1 VVRPRL
7 MLTAEQQAALVKL
20 RARIRKR
27 LSRQGKCEILLPIPK
42 GTADALQRVMDAAG
56 FDDPRDF
63 LSFQIHR
70 LDALLKCDGHKFKE
84 QAIRTVTVVDLEK
97 YYGKLQSPA

>member
-1 VVRPRL
+1 
-7 MLTAEQQAALVKL
+7 MTEEQRAA
-20 RARIRKR
+20 ARERKR
-27 LSRQGKCEILLPIPK
+27 KSRAGKTEILLPIPK

-70 LDALLKCDGHKFKE
+70 LDALLKCDGHKFNE
-84 QAIRTVTVVDLEK
+84 QAIRTVTAGDLEK
-97 YYGKLQSPA
+97 YYEQLQSAPVQRPDDV